1 MKLGN
6 KSVWERRDTGRPPG
20 LPEPPKFSHLRIHI
34 VYTCSS
40 PWQERNCQQ
49 VITPLYM
56 TEQLNCNHVFQEKQ
70 DHLLLSYNFVK
81 LKFCYQCGIHIYQME
96 QKATFGG
103 QLMLLKLIP

>member
-1 MKLGN
+1 
-6 KSVWERRDTGRPPG
+6 
-20 LPEPPKFSHLRIHI
+20 
-34 VYTCSS
+34 
-40 PWQERNCQQ
+40 
-49 VITPLYM
+49 M